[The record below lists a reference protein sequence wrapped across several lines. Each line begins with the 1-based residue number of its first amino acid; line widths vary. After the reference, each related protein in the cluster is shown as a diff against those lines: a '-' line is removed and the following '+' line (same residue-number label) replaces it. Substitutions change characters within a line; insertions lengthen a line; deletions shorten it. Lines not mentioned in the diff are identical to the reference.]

1 MHLLLIRHGESEGN
15 AEMRLQGQGEYAL
28 TERGFQQGLL
38 VGERLRGLTLAA
50 LYSSTIGRARV
61 TAGIIGEA
69 TGLEVTELPEVREY
83 DFGDLAGLKYS
94 ELMEKHP
101 EIEEQY
107 RRGPDY
113 PSFPGAEDR
122 EAFRQRVC
130 DALWRVAERHPGA
143 SVAVVTHAGPIAL
156 FCLDVLGLPY
166 RRPIPLRVYNG
177 SITVVDVRDSP
188 PDARPSGRDP
198 WPRAVLATLNDTCH
212 LQGIW

>member
-1 MHLLLIRHGESEGN
+1 MNLLLIRHGESEGN
-15 AEMRLQGQGEYAL
+15 TEMRLQGQGEYPL
-28 TERGFQQGLL
+28 TERGLQQSRLA
-38 VGERLRGLTLAA
+38 GERLRHLSLAA
-50 LYSSTIGRARV
+50 LYSSTIGRARL
-61 TAGIIGEA
+61 TASIIGEA
-69 TGLEVTELPEVREY
+69 TGLEVAELPEVREY
-83 DFGDLAGLKYS
+83 DFGDLAGLTYR

-130 DALWRVAERHPGA
+130 DALWGVAERHPGA

-156 FCLDVLGLPY
+156 FCLEVLGLPY

-177 SITVVDVRDSP
+177 SITVVDVRDTA

-212 LQGIW
+212 LQGI

>member
-15 AEMRLQGQGEYAL
+15 TEMRLQGQGEYPL
-28 TERGFQQGLL
+28 TERGLRQSRL
-38 VGERLRGLTLAA
+38 VGERLRRLSLVA
-50 LYSSTIGRARV
+50 LYSSPIGRARL
-61 TAGIIGEA
+61 TAGVIGEA

-83 DFGDLAGLKYS
+83 DFGDLAGLTYG

-101 EIEEQY
+101 EIEQQY

-113 PSFPGAEDR
+113 PVFPGAEDR
-122 EAFRQRVC
+122 EVFRLRVC
-130 DALWRVAERHPGA
+130 DALWGVAERHPGA

-156 FCLDVLGLPY
+156 FCLEVLGLPY

-177 SITVVDVRDSP
+177 SITVVDVRDSL
-188 PDARPSGRDP
+188 PDARSSGRDP

-212 LQGIW
+212 LQEI

>member
-15 AEMRLQGQGEYAL
+15 TEMRLQGQGEYPL
-28 TERGFQQGLL
+28 TGRGLQQSRL
-38 VGERLRGLTLAA
+38 VGERLRRLSLAA
-50 LYSSTIGRARV
+50 LYSSPIGRARL

-69 TGLEVTELPEVREY
+69 TGLEVNELPEVREY
-83 DFGDLAGLKYS
+83 DFGDLAGLTYR
-94 ELMEKHP
+94 ELMDKHP
-101 EIEEQY
+101 EIEQQY

-113 PSFPGAEDR
+113 PVFPGAEDR

-130 DALWRVAERHPGA
+130 DALWGVAERHPG
-143 SVAVVTHAGPIAL
+143 STVAVVTHAGPIAL
-156 FCLDVLGLPY
+156 FCLEVLGLPY

-188 PDARPSGRDP
+188 PDARPSQRNP

-212 LQGIW
+212 LQGA

>member
-28 TERGFQQGLL
+28 TERGLQQSRSA
-38 VGERLRGLTLAA
+38 GERLRRLSLAA
-50 LYSSTIGRARV
+50 LYSSPIGRARV
-61 TAGIIGEA
+61 TAAIIGEA
-69 TGLEVTELPEVREY
+69 TGLEVLDLPEVREY
-83 DFGDLAGLKYS
+83 DFGDLAGLTYS
-94 ELMEKHP
+94 ELMDKHP

-113 PSFPGAEDR
+113 PVFPGAEDR
-122 EAFRQRVC
+122 EVFRQRVC
-130 DALWRVAERHPGA
+130 DALWGVAGRHAGA

-188 PDARPSGRDP
+188 PEARPSGRDP

-212 LQGIW
+212 LVGI